1 MKFQILNMMDI
12 TACPDVFA
20 PLEPLADVVSLPG
33 KQEVLR
39 DAIPRFDGYFA
50 ALNVRADAEVIAR
63 AERLRVIATSS
74 TGTDHLDLDAAAAR
88 GITVLSLKHDTAFL
102 DRVTATAELTWGLLL
117 ATVRRLPWAFDA
129 ARAGDWARDRFRG
142 RQISGKTLGILG
154 YGRLGRIVAEYGKA
168 FRMEVLACNDVP
180 VEPAPGVEMVDFD
193 TLLRRSDVLSIHVHL
208 TDRNRHLI
216 DRSAFAR
223 MKPGSIL
230 LNTSRGGIV
239 DEGAFLE
246 SLARGPLAGAGID
259 VVDGEWDPDI
269 DRHPLLCYARE
280 HDNLV
285 ITPHVGGIT
294 YESQQM
300 AFAFTVDKLRR
311 HLLAM
316 R

>member
-1 MKFQILNMMDI
+1 
-12 TACPDVFA
+12 V
-20 PLEPLADVVSLPG
+20 
-33 KQEVLR
+33 
-39 DAIPRFDGYFA
+39 
-50 ALNVRADAEVIAR
+50 
-63 AERLRVIATSS
+63 
-74 TGTDHLDLDAAAAR
+74 
-88 GITVLSLKHDTAFL
+88 
-102 DRVTATAELTWGLLL
+102 
-117 ATVRRLPWAFDA
+117 
-129 ARAGDWARDRFRG
+129 
-142 RQISGKTLGILG
+142 LG

-168 FRMEVLACNDVP
+168 FRMPVLACNDIP

-208 TDRNRHLI
+208 TDSNRHLI

-239 DEGAFLE
+239 DEGAFLDA
-246 SLARGPLAGAGID
+246 LRHGPLAGAGID
-259 VVDGEWDPDI
+259 VVDGEWDPAI
-269 DRHPLLCYARE
+269 GRHPLLCYARE

-300 AFAFTVDKLRR
+300 AFAFTVEKLKS
-311 HLLAM
+311 HLLTL